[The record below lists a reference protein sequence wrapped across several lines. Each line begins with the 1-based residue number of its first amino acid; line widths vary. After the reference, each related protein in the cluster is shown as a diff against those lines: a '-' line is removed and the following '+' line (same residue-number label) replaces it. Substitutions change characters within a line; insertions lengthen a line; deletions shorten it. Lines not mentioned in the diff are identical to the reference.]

1 MRQGLKGIM
10 TLIVMGPAG
19 SGKSTI
25 GRALAARL
33 QWDFIDADD
42 LHDTSAKAKMSA
54 GKALTDTDRRP
65 WLLAIHEAIVA
76 RRHAGQPLVCAC
88 SALTREYRRLLAQ
101 GERDVQFLYLDG
113 PPELLAARLRQRRG
127 HFFAPQLLESQL
139 ELLQPPQADEALVLD
154 IRHSPEALV
163 DQIIEHLSTKKG
175 P

>member
-1 MRQGLKGIM
+1 M

-42 LHDTSAKAKMSA
+42 LHDASAKAKMST
-54 GKALTDTDRRP
+54 GKALTDADRRP
-65 WLLAIHEAIVA
+65 WLQALRDAIVA
-76 RRHAGQPLVCAC
+76 HRYAGQPLVCAC

-101 GERDVQFLYLDG
+101 GERDVHFLYLDG
-113 PPELLAARLRQRRG
+113 PPELLAARLHQRQG

-139 ELLQPPQADEALVLD
+139 DLLQPPQADEAMVLD
-154 IRHSPEALV
+154 IRRSPEAIV
-163 DQIIEHLSTKKG
+163 DEIVEHLSTKKG

>member
-1 MRQGLKGIM
+1 M
-10 TLIVMGPAG
+10 TLILMGPAG

-42 LHDTSAKAKMSA
+42 LHDASAKAKMSA
-54 GKALTDTDRRP
+54 GMALTDADRHP
-65 WLLAIHEAIVA
+65 WLQAIREAIVA
-76 RRHAGQPLVCAC
+76 HRHNGRPLICAC

-101 GERDVQFLYLDG
+101 GDPDVHFLYLDG
-113 PPELLAARLRQRRG
+113 PAELLAARLRQRQG

-139 ELLQPPQADEALVLD
+139 DLLQPPQAGEALVLD
-154 IRHSPEALV
+154 IRRPPEAIV
-163 DQIIEHLSTKKG
+163 DQIVEHLGTKKG